1 MWRERAENGREGK
14 LARRLKL
21 ERKAKT
27 RGAETRREGNLAR
40 RPKLKEERTNTR
52 RGDLGFNGKTNAR

>member
-14 LARRLKL
+14 LARSLKL

-27 RGAETRREGNLAR
+27 RGDETRREGKSK
-40 RPKLKEERTNTR
+40 PKVER
-52 RGDLGFNGKTNAR
+52 